1 MPHQH
6 GQGPAPQGPQPLP
19 GVDAIIAV
27 GSGKGGVGKTT
38 LSVNLAVAL
47 AKMGHKVGLLDADV
61 YGPNV
66 PLMLGVNDQ
75 PRMVGENRIEPIEA
89 FGLKVISVGFLNPG
103 DKPIIWRGPMLHQ
116 IVRQFLGLVEWGQ
129 LDYLIVD
136 LPPGTGDIALS
147 LVQTVPLTGAVV
159 VSTPSD
165 VSLQDARKAIEMFRQ
180 MKVDVVG
187 VVENM
192 SYFVCPHCQHEVD
205 IFSRGGAEKMAAAV
219 WGVVPGQH
227 RTRPGSPQVRRR
239 RQAGG
244 ARRRELAARQVDLRI
259 RAESS
264 SARRGD
270 QGQRAG
276 QRDSDP
282 VVIRAYNLV
291 ILSGAFG
298 REGPMQLAAECTD
311 PSRKTAA
318 QDGKVA
324 FESRQLPSCLRLA
337 ILQNQLR
344 HHLPDRRAVLEAVPE
359 PPPTIQTFSI
369 AGCRSIMKWLSGV
382 CSYWQ
387 TRVSISGASFRAGK
401 RKPTYSRM
409 SLRVSG
415 LTTRSP
421 SVGSNAGPRVSS
433 AILNPRR
440 SLPGMP

>member
-1 MPHQH
+1 LSSHTPARP
-6 GQGPAPQGPQPLP
+6 GQPAPGPQPLP

-75 PRMVGENRIEPIEA
+75 PRMVGENRIEPLQA
-89 FGLKVISVGFLNPG
+89 FGLKTISVGFLNPG

-180 MKVDVVG
+180 MKVDIVG

-205 IFSRGGAEKMAAAV
+205 IFSRGGAEKMAAQFSAPFLGSIELDPEV
-219 WGVVPGQH
+219 RKSGDSGKPVVLEGEN
-227 RTRPGSPQVRRR
+227 SPH
-239 RQAGG
+239 AKSLFAF
-244 ARRRELAARQVDLRI
+244 ARKVAARVEEI
-259 RAESS
+259 KA
-264 SARRGD
+264 SAP
-270 QGQRAG
+270 A
-276 QRDSDP
+276 S
-282 VVIRAYNLV
+282 VI
-291 ILSGAFG
+291 
-298 REGPMQLAAECTD
+298 Q
-311 PSRKTAA
+311 
-318 QDGKVA
+318 
-324 FESRQLPSCLRLA
+324 
-337 ILQNQLR
+337 
-344 HHLPDRRAVLEAVPE
+344 
-359 PPPTIQTFSI
+359 IQ
-369 AGCRSIMKWLSGV
+369 
-382 CSYWQ
+382 
-387 TRVSISGASFRAGK
+387 
-401 RKPTYSRM
+401 
-409 SLRVSG
+409 
-415 LTTRSP
+415 
-421 SVGSNAGPRVSS
+421 
-433 AILNPRR
+433 
-440 SLPGMP
+440 